1 MPFYSCRGTM
11 ISSTITIHV
20 AEGFVASMDKYS
32 VIGTWPLRT
41 ICGFNMD
48 YGEERNAWYK
58 GHQSLGTGNTQPCTK
73 CFSHPDMPLI
83 LLGAI

>member
-1 MPFYSCRGTM
+1 M
-11 ISSTITIHV
+11 ISSTITVHV
-20 AEGFVASMDKYS
+20 AEGFSKAMSNHG

-48 YGEERNAWYK
+48 YGEERNAWYN
-58 GHQSLGTGNTQPCTK
+58 GQQSLQSDYTQPCTK